1 MAEPINQ
8 GFKPTLFPMMSSGED
23 KATSVFFGMM
33 DLVFPLRDVML
44 KSISR
49 TAYKSGKD
57 FSAFLHPSFGGKY
70 SKKDVPDGVIH
81 LKQKESW
88 SALVEVKIKTQDL
101 ASLQLD
107 NYLQRVQEAK
117 MDALITISNE
127 LCAQPDKPPLR
138 LKSANKTLRK
148 IPHYHWSW
156 QFIRFQVKNLLR
168 VSGSLEDMEFE
179 LLSQFLNF
187 LDHPNSGVAGYTAMP
202 KDWKTLVDKL
212 REGGKPD
219 QDLLEGSV
227 SGWFQET
234 AELALILA
242 GDLGRDV
249 EEIIDQ
255 KSAERRREDGVN
267 RLQNTG
273 DLVANFK
280 IENCKSSLSVRL
292 DVDRRNIQFSV
303 THDVPTSAKTPFK
316 QVQHFLKR
324 FHQEGEQDQ
333 WGSHDGVRLF
343 CRWPRAK
350 DKTDMPLFD
359 AIQYSLDDK
368 MKDAP
373 LIRDDKDKI
382 MDLDICYTPSKVSSK
397 ISSRTQVITLLEE
410 EAVFFAR
417 NYLPS

>member
-23 KATSVFFGMM
+23 QATSIFFSILT
-33 DLVFPLRDVML
+33 LVQPFREVML

-49 TAYKSGKD
+49 SAYKSGTD

-81 LKQKESW
+81 LDQKEKW
-88 SALVEVKIKTQDL
+88 SALIEVKIKQQDL
-101 ASLQLD
+101 SNIQLD
-107 NYLQRVQEAK
+107 NYLQRVQESK

-127 LCAQPDKPPLR
+127 LCPQPNMPPLR
-138 LKSANKTLRK
+138 LKSANKSLRR

-156 QFIRFQVKNLLR
+156 QFIRFQAKKLIIGRIVLTDIESELIGQF
-168 VSGSLEDMEFE
+168 VDYLE
-179 LLSQFLNF
+179 
-187 LDHPNSGVAGYTAMP
+187 HPKSGVAGYTAMP
-202 KDWKTLVDKL
+202 KNWKTLVDKL

-219 QDLLEGSV
+219 QDLLEEAV

-234 AELALILA
+234 AELSLILA

-249 EEIIDQ
+249 EEVMDQ
-255 KSAERRREDGVN
+255 SSVERRREEGVN
-267 RLQNTG
+267 QLRETG
-273 DLVANFK
+273 DLTASFK
-280 IENCKSSLSVRL
+280 IEDCKSPLNVRL

-303 THDVPTSAKTPFK
+303 THDTPTSAKTPFK
-316 QVQHFLKR
+316 QVEHFLKR
-324 FHQEGEQDQ
+324 FHQDDEHNQ
-333 WGSHDGVRLF
+333 WGSHEDVRLF

-350 DKTDMPLFD
+350 DKTDMTLFD
-359 AIQYSLDDK
+359 AIQHSLDDQ

-373 LIRDDKDKI
+373 LIRQDKDKLMD
-382 MDLDICYTPSKVSSK
+382 MDLCYTPSKVSGK

-410 EAVFFAR
+410 EIVFFAR
-417 NYLPS
+417 NYLPT